1 MSNNSNTQLDEELN
15 DKEEGGD
22 TYTLHRGDT
31 VIRDG
36 EELNN
41 DSEEEEEEEEEL
53 NNDSEEEEEEE
64 EEELNN
70 DSEGEEEETLY
81 TEEDEKIIKKLH
93 MFEQMF
99 ETFLKPIIT
108 FFTKINYSNTFIQIS
123 IIISIVYII
132 SSIISMI
139 HINVDYKLPP

>member
-41 DSEEEEEEEEEL
+41 DSE
-53 NNDSEEEEEEE
+53 
-64 EEELNN
+64 
-70 DSEGEEEETLY
+70 GEEEETLY
-81 TEEDEKIIKKLH
+81 TEDDEKIIKKLH